1 MSEIEDRLE
10 SLEVKLGAKEQKEPT
25 NAEEFLG
32 QFPDYEELI
41 HYISP
46 EGREILNKYGVVLPN
61 FEEWGEVKIQR
72 AERCQKYYYKL
83 HPEGIQGAKI
93 LEKYEREFGLKKP

>member
-1 MSEIEDRLE
+1 MDIEEKLKRLE
-10 SLEVKLGAKEQKEPT
+10 FKFGVAEEKEPT
-25 NAEEFLG
+25 TLQEFLE

-41 HYISP
+41 RYITP
-46 EGREILNKYGVVLPN
+46 EGREILSKYGAVLPS
-61 FEEWGEVKIQR
+61 FEGWSEVKIRR

-93 LEKYEREFGLKKP
+93 LEKYIPKRT